1 MKVTVKRDKFDKAKA
16 DVLIVPVYQ
25 DTPLEAASPA
35 AQLDESL
42 DGLLRD
48 YLDSRDFSGGL
59 NSTTLLRTRG
69 IIPVPRVLLVGLG
82 KPEACTVDHLRQAS
96 ASAATAVQKL
106 GVATMAML
114 LPASELD
121 LVTQAQ
127 AVTEGALLGLYSLK
141 TYKTIEDESSDQ
153 TPLSEL
159 QLLASGG
166 SAQQKLNQGVKRGET
181 IAKAVS
187 LARDLSNSPGNDINP
202 SYLANTAEQI
212 AEQTALKCKI
222 FSRDDMKELQM
233 GCLLGVAQGSVQPP
247 VLIMLD
253 HTPNSPSETPVV
265 LLGKGITFDSGG
277 ISIKPAANMED
288 MKMDMSG
295 GAVVLG
301 AMQALAELKHPRRVV
316 GLVPASENLPS
327 GEAIK
332 PGDIIR
338 AMSGKTVEV
347 INTDAEGRLVLAD
360 ALSYAVEHLKPERMI
375 DLATLTGAV
384 VVALGAHATG
394 MMGTDEEM
402 MSILKTSGDQTA
414 ERVWQLPLFDDYS
427 KQIKSD
433 FADIKNVGG
442 REAGSITAG
451 AFLKEFVG
459 DVPWVHL
466 DIAGT
471 AWSRASH
478 PYIPKGATGVGI
490 RLLLDALEALPMPQ
504 VEAEGAEA
512 EEKAKEKAKVKVSSN
527 GKKPLTAAAKGNTK
541 AKAAKAKA

>member
-1 MKVTVKRDKFDKAKA
+1 MKVTVKRDKFDEAQV
-16 DVLIVPVYQ
+16 DVLIVPIYQ
-25 DTPLEAASPA
+25 DTPLEAESSA
-35 AQLDESL
+35 AQLDDCL
-42 DGLLRD
+42 NGLLRD
-48 YLDSRDFSGGL
+48 YLDSRDFSAAL

-69 IIPVPRVLLVGLG
+69 AVPTPRVLLVGLG
-82 KPEACTVDHLRQAS
+82 KPDVSTVDHLRQAS

-114 LPASELD
+114 LPASKLD
-121 LVTQAQ
+121 LATQAQ
-127 AVTEGALLGLYSLK
+127 AVAEGALLGLYALK
-141 TYKTIEDESSDQ
+141 MYKTTEESESDDKTQ
-153 TPLSEL
+153 VREL
-159 QLLASGG
+159 QLLAADESV
-166 SAQQKLNQGVKRGET
+166 QQKIKQGVKRGKV

-187 LARDLSNSPGNDINP
+187 LARDLSNSPGNDVNP
-202 SYLANTAEQI
+202 SYLAKTAKQM
-212 AEQTALKCKI
+212 AKQTSLTCTI
-222 FSRDDMKELQM
+222 LSQDDMKKLKM
-233 GCLLGVAQGSVQPP
+233 GCLLGVAQGSAQPP

-253 HTPNSPSETPVV
+253 HAPNGTSETPIV
-265 LLGKGITFDSGG
+265 LVGKGITFDSGG

-295 GAVVLG
+295 GAAVLG
-301 AMQALAELKHPRRVV
+301 TMQALAELEHPRRVV

-360 ALSYAVEHLKPERMI
+360 ALCYAVEHLKPERMI

-384 VVALGAHATG
+384 VVALGAHASG
-394 MMGTDEEM
+394 MMGTDEDM
-402 MSILKTSGDQTA
+402 MAILKTSGEQTA
-414 ERVWQLPLFDDYS
+414 ERVWQLPLFEDYS

-442 REAGSITAG
+442 REAGSITGG

-459 DVPWVHL
+459 NIPWVHL

-471 AWSRASH
+471 AWTRASH

-490 RLLLDALEALPMPQ
+490 RLLIDALEALLKPDVKANAQ
-504 VEAEGAEA
+504 VNVADEANTPSAN
-512 EEKAKEKAKVKVSSN
+512 V
-527 GKKPLTAAAKGNTK
+527 AKGK
-541 AKAAKAKA
+541 SKGKAAKAQA

>member
-1 MKVTVKRDKFDKAKA
+1 M
-16 DVLIVPVYQ
+16 
-25 DTPLEAASPA
+25 
-35 AQLDESL
+35 
-42 DGLLRD
+42 
-48 YLDSRDFSGGL
+48 
-59 NSTTLLRTRG
+59 
-69 IIPVPRVLLVGLG
+69 
-82 KPEACTVDHLRQAS
+82 
-96 ASAATAVQKL
+96 
-106 GVATMAML
+106 
-114 LPASELD
+114 
-121 LVTQAQ
+121 
-127 AVTEGALLGLYSLK
+127 
-141 TYKTIEDESSDQ
+141 
-153 TPLSEL
+153 
-159 QLLASGG
+159 
-166 SAQQKLNQGVKRGET
+166 
-181 IAKAVS
+181 
-187 LARDLSNSPGNDINP
+187 
-202 SYLANTAEQI
+202 
-212 AEQTALKCKI
+212 
-222 FSRDDMKELQM
+222 SRDDMKKLRM

-253 HTPNSPSETPVV
+253 HAPNGTAEPPVV

-295 GAVVLG
+295 GAAVLG
-301 AMQALAELKHPRRVV
+301 AMQALAELQHPRRVV

-360 ALSYAVEHLKPERMI
+360 ALSYAVEHLQPERMI

-394 MMGTDEEM
+394 MMGTDEDM
-402 MSILKTSGDQTA
+402 MAILKTSGDDTA
-414 ERVWQLPLFDDYS
+414 ERVWQLPLYDDYS

-471 AWSRASH
+471 AWTRAAH
-478 PYIPKGATGVGI
+478 PYIPKGATGVGS
-490 RLLLDALEALPMPQ
+490 RLLIDALEALPKP
-504 VEAEGAEA
+504 EADTNVDTQ
-512 EEKAKEKAKVKVSSN
+512 KSKEKEKVKVSSN
-527 GKKPLTAAAKGNTK
+527 GNKPSAAAKGSSK

>member
-1 MKVTVKRDKFDKAKA
+1 MKVTVKRDNFDKVKT
-16 DVLIVPVYQ
+16 DVLIIPVYQ
-25 DTPLEAASPA
+25 DTPLEPEGSA
-35 AQLDESL
+35 AQLDHQL
-42 DGLLRD
+42 GGLLQD
-48 YLDSRDFSGGL
+48 YLESRDFSASL
-59 NSTTLLRTRG
+59 NSTMLLRTRG
-69 IIPVPRVLLVGLG
+69 AISTPRVLLVGLG
-82 KPEACTVDHLRQAS
+82 KPETFVVDHLRQAS
-96 ASAATAVQKL
+96 AAAATTAQKL

-114 LPASELD
+114 LPTSNLD
-121 LVTQAQ
+121 FVTQAQ
-127 AVTEGALLGLYSLK
+127 AITEGALLGLYSL
-141 TYKTIEDESSDQ
+141 TAYKTVEQESVNDKNQ
-153 TPLSEL
+153 LREL

-166 SAQQKLNQGVKRGET
+166 RDQQTLSQGVKRGKI

-187 LARDLSNSPGNDINP
+187 LARDLSNSPGNDVNP
-202 SYLANTAEQI
+202 SYLANTAEHM
-212 AEQTALKCKI
+212 AKRTTLTCKI
-222 FSRDDMKELQM
+222 LSQKDMKQLKM

-253 HTPNSPSETPVV
+253 HAPNGTSEPPIV

-295 GAVVLG
+295 GAAVLG
-301 AMQALAELKHPRRVV
+301 TMQALAELEYPRRVV

-360 ALSYAVEHLKPERMI
+360 ALCYAAAYLKPERMI

-384 VVALGAHATG
+384 VVALGAHASG

-402 MSILKTSGDQTA
+402 MAILKDAGDQTA
-414 ERVWQLPLFDDYS
+414 ERVWQLPLFEDYS
-427 KQIKSD
+427 KQLKSD

-459 DVPWVHL
+459 DIPWVHL

-471 AWSRASH
+471 AWTRASH
-478 PYIPKGATGVGI
+478 PYITKGATGVGI
-490 RLLLDALEALPMPQ
+490 RLLIHALEALHKPNAQ
-504 VEAEGAEA
+504 AVTSDSAT
-512 EEKAKEKAKVKVSSN
+512 VSQN
-527 GKKPLTAAAKGNTK
+527 GKKQSASRSKGK
-541 AKAAKAKA
+541 AKAAKTKA